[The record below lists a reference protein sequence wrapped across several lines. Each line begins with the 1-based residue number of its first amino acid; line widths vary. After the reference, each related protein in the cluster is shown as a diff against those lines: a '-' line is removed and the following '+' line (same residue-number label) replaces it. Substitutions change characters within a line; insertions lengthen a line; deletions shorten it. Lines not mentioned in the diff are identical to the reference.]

1 MKVDLKES
9 KETSKSE
16 SSWKSS
22 KESKQGDD
30 IYKGWNIY
38 KTLIFLE
45 EVKIEAR
52 GASALTTWACS
63 RTWPKTKLYP
73 RWCGKGETK
82 TRGLLR
88 KGASAKRFWM
98 GKKTTMQTYAQ
109 KTVPPKTPPN
119 HMLKITIGAP

>member
-38 KTLIFLE
+38 KTLIFL
-45 EVKIEAR
+45 
-52 GASALTTWACS
+52 
-63 RTWPKTKLYP
+63 
-73 RWCGKGETK
+73 
-82 TRGLLR
+82 
-88 KGASAKRFWM
+88 
-98 GKKTTMQTYAQ
+98 
-109 KTVPPKTPPN
+109 
-119 HMLKITIGAP
+119 